1 MIKKLNLLT
10 GFVVMQLVCQVYAAD
25 TIPTDIEQPGTQPEE
40 LTAAIV
46 PVRNGQYNCHNC
58 HSNYESEPKVE
69 PWYNWQGSM
78 MSHAGRDPLFWAT
91 MAIAEQTFDGSGDLC
106 LRCHA
111 PKGWLEGRSTP
122 TDGSALLAGDQNGV
136 ECGFCHRL
144 TNPDDSEHQGV
155 QNAPYVANDSGDPD
169 GISGN
174 IKAYHGT
181 GMASVLDTRE
191 ILGPYAGISVGMAHG
206 NTRQSQFHRSVD
218 FCGTC
223 HDVSNPAVGD
233 LAHNH
238 GAQATADPV
247 VADGT
252 PGSAVN
258 GKAAFN
264 NLPYKYGI
272 VERTFSEYKASP
284 LSRTLISDYSR
295 LPLELQ
301 AGAIANARTAALLAG
316 QNGNYADGT
325 PRYFS
330 CQSCHMQPVVG
341 QGAGFPGGPPT
352 RTDLPLHDLTGG
364 NYWVPQA
371 IEYLDGLG
379 KLRLGGGLDARQIAA
394 TRRGAERA
402 KGQLESAASLRVTG
416 DVLKVV
422 NLTAH
427 KLISGYPEGRRM
439 WLNIKWFNGANTL
452 LREDGAY
459 GPLKD
464 GNGDAVTVID
474 PSDGVTRVQVRSLLN
489 LEDANTKVYEA
500 HYGLT
505 REWAQ
510 QLHAMGK
517 DDSLVIQYDR
527 LTGSPILTL
536 GQLRAQAAASEA
548 KSFHFVLNNTVV
560 KDNRIPPWEMDFEDA
575 RKRNILPVPVAQY
588 DGSPQEAFRF
598 FDVVKLNPPAGAVRA
613 EVRLMYQPTSWE
625 YIQFLSLSNNG
636 TVSFLKDEGKN
647 LLQAWLH
654 TGMAEPHVM
663 ATANWVPADCSG
675 DGIDADISG
684 WVFVDTRT
692 CTASNSILA
701 PGVLVDA
708 GAQLTLVSKA
718 VTLGKGFAVEEGAQL
733 NVRGM

>member
-1 MIKKLNLLT
+1 MSTLFRLLGVSVLACLGANLH
-10 GFVVMQLVCQVYAAD
+10 AAAEV
-25 TIPTDIEQPGTQPEE
+25 PTDIEQPGTQPEE
-40 LTAAIV
+40 LSAPIV
-46 PVRNGQYNCHNC
+46 AVQGGQYNCHNC
-58 HSNYESEPKVE
+58 HSNYESEPKAE

-91 MAIAEQTFDGSGDLC
+91 MAVAEQDFDGSGDLC

-122 TDGSALLAGDQNGV
+122 TDGSALLTGDQYGV

-144 TNPDDSEHQGV
+144 TNPDNSEHQGV
-155 QNAPYVANDSGDPD
+155 QNPPYLANDDGDPGSVPGD
-169 GISGN
+169 

-181 GMASVLDTRE
+181 GMASLLDTRE

-206 NTRQSQFHRSVD
+206 NTRQSKFHRSVD

-238 GAQATADPV
+238 GAQATADAV

-252 PGSAVN
+252 PGSAVD

-264 NLPYKYGI
+264 NQPYKYGI
-272 VERTFSEYKASP
+272 VERTFSEYKASL
-284 LSRTLISDYSR
+284 LSKTLISQYAQ
-295 LPLELQ
+295 LPTELQ
-301 AGAIANARTAALLAG
+301 AGSIANARAAALLAG

-371 IEYLDGLG
+371 IEYLDALG
-379 KLRLGGGLDARQIAA
+379 KLRLGGGLDSRQIAA
-394 TRRGAERA
+394 TQAGAQRA
-402 KGQLESAASLRVTG
+402 RGQLEAAGGLRVTG
-416 DVLKVV
+416 NVLKVI

-439 WLNIKWFNGANTL
+439 WLNIKWFDGANAL

-459 GPLKD
+459 GPLVD
-464 GNGDAVTVID
+464 GNSDAVTVVD
-474 PSDGVTRVQVRSLLN
+474 PADGTTRVQVRSLLD
-489 LEDANTKVYEA
+489 LHDANTKIYEA

-505 REWAQ
+505 QEWAQ
-510 QLHAMGK
+510 QLHDIGT
-517 DDSLVIQYDR
+517 DDGLVIQFDR
-527 LTGSPILTL
+527 LTGSPVLTL
-536 GQLRAQAAASEA
+536 GQLRAQAAGAEEE
-548 KSFHFVLNNTVV
+548 SFHFVLNNTVV
-560 KDNRIPPWEMDFEDA
+560 KDNRIPPWGMDFEDA
-575 RKRNILPVPVAQY
+575 RQRNILPVPTAQY
-588 DGSPQEAFRF
+588 DGNLKEAFRY
-598 FDVVKLNPPAGAVRA
+598 FDVVKLNPPNGAARA

-663 ATANWVPADCSG
+663 ATASWTPMDCSG
-675 DGIDADISG
+675 NGVNADISN
-684 WVFVDTRT
+684 WIFVDART
-692 CTASNSILA
+692 CTASSSIVA
-701 PGVLVDA
+701 PGVLVDE
-708 GAQLTLVSKA
+708 GAHLTLVSKA
-718 VTLGKGFAVEEGAQL
+718 VTLGAGFAVEEGAQL